1 MGQDNPW
8 LLVGL
13 LVAGG
18 VVAKWWR
25 DDYLAARQGTPHP
38 RAFPGATPA
47 SVRALLIAA
56 AGALLLL
63 AAETAGEYALGL
75 TAQQRR

>member
-1 MGQDNPW
+1 
-8 LLVGL
+8 V
-13 LVAGG
+13 
-18 VVAKWWR
+18 
-25 DDYLAARQGTPHP
+25 
-38 RAFPGATPA
+38 
-47 SVRALLIAA
+47 SSALLIAA